1 MPSLKVAI
9 YARVSTREQ
18 TAENQLEDLRRY
30 CAGRGWEIAKEFVD
44 QGISGSKD
52 DRPALR
58 ELMDTVRK
66 RLVDAVLV
74 WRFDRFARSL
84 KHLINT
90 LTEFNELGV
99 HFVSYSESLDTS
111 SSQGRLVFS
120 ILGAIG
126 EFERDLITERVN
138 SGIRRA
144 KAAGVQFGRPR
155 NEWSEADLAKA
166 RQLRAEGRSLR
177 EIGAE
182 LQVPATSVYR
192 LFQNPS
198 NELMNSS
205 VGTGSTK

>member
-1 MPSLKVAI
+1 MRVAV

-18 TAENQLEDLRRY
+18 TPDNQLEDLRRY
-30 CAGRGWEIAKEFVD
+30 CQGRSWEITKEFID
-44 QGISGSKD
+44 QGISGAKD

-58 ELMDTVRK
+58 ELMDAVRK
-66 RLVDAVLV
+66 RRADAVLV

-90 LTEFNELGV
+90 LTEFNDMGI

-111 SSQGRLVFS
+111 TSQGRLVFS

-144 KAAGVQFGRPR
+144 KAAGIRFGRPR
-155 NEWSEADLAKA
+155 NEWTEADQAKA
-166 RQLRAEGRSLR
+166 RQLRAEGRSIR

-182 LQVPATSVYR
+182 LHVPPTKVYR

-205 VGTGSTK
+205 VGTGSHK